1 MARRSA
7 GIGAL
12 EMRDV
17 PVPVPK
23 PGELLVRVH
32 AASVND
38 WDWGLLDDAPTAFE
52 KFFAR
57 LVSPKVHILGCDI
70 AGRVEAVAGEAA
82 GFAPG
87 DEVYADTSG
96 HRFGGFAEYVC
107 VPAASVARKPA
118 GMSFEQAAATPQASM
133 LAWQGLVDA
142 GRLQRGMQ
150 VLINGAGGGVGTF
163 AVQIA
168 RLHDAQV
175 TAVDKDS
182 KLDMLRGLGVQ
193 HAIDYT
199 RQDFTQGAQ
208 RYDLILDV
216 KTNRPLSAYRR
227 VLNDGG
233 RYVTV
238 GGDMLRL
245 LGVALFGRGRA
256 HVVAL
261 KPNKDLAR
269 INELFE
275 AGRLRPVLD
284 GVYALPRVADAFRR
298 FASGDHQGKIVV
310 RVGAGPDDGA
320 R

>member
-1 MARRSA
+1 MKAVVMARRSG

-38 WDWGLLDDAPTAFE
+38 WDWGLLDDAPTALE

-57 LVSPKVHILGCDI
+57 LVSPKVDILGCDI
-70 AGRVEAVAGEAA
+70 AGRVDAVAGDVT

-118 GMSFEQAAATPQASM
+118 GMSFEQAAATPQAAM
-133 LAWQGLVDA
+133 LAWQGLIDA

-168 RLHDAQV
+168 RLHDAQL
-175 TAVDKDS
+175 TAVDKSS

-193 HAIDYT
+193 HVIDYT
-199 RQDFTQGAQ
+199 RQDFTQGGQ

-216 KTNRPLSAYRR
+216 KTNRPLSAYQR
-227 VLNDGG
+227 VLTARG

-245 LGVALFGRGRA
+245 LNVALFSRGRA

-275 AGRLRPVLD
+275 AGRLRPVID
-284 GVYALPRVADAFRR
+284 STYALPATADAFRR
-298 FASGDHQGKIVV
+298 FASGDHHGKIVV
-310 RVGAGPDDGA
+310 RAG
-320 R
+320 